1 MINIELDKIAGRDPK
16 LYITICDLF
25 LIRGTD
31 DVKVLSLTNDK
42 FLRLPEKARER
53 VQHWQ
58 RTFELE
64 SDAAQQQRVA
74 EDMEKQRKID
84 ADTEAYKN
92 RLMQYVNEQGLE
104 PTIENADAI
113 RKWIDEKVSKGHVSS
128 NAADAAVSLL
138 RKTLTWKPKVP
149 AAPPTP
155 PPPPAV
161 ILSDGSEQL
170 PLTTVPSHKHSKT
183 QLVDLDRRLRAEQKK
198 DRKGW
203 FSSTI

>member
-16 LYITICDLF
+16 LYIAICDVF
-25 LIRGTD
+25 LIRSTD
-31 DVKVLSLTNDK
+31 DVKVLSLTDDK

-58 RTFELE
+58 RTFEAD

-84 ADTEAYKN
+84 ADTEAFKN
-92 RLMQYVNEQGLE
+92 RLVQYVNEQGLE

-113 RKWIDEKVSKGHVSS
+113 RKWIDEKVSKGHMSS
-128 NAADAAVSLL
+128 NAVDAAVSLL

-149 AAPPTP
+149 VTPPTP
-155 PPPPAV
+155 PTPPAV
-161 ILSDGSEQL
+161 ILPDGSEQL
-170 PLTTVPSHKHSKT
+170 PIDATPTYKHNKA
-183 QLVDLDRRLRAEQKK
+183 QLADLAKRQIAAAKK
-198 DRKGW
+198 DRGGW
-203 FSSTI
+203 HGTSL